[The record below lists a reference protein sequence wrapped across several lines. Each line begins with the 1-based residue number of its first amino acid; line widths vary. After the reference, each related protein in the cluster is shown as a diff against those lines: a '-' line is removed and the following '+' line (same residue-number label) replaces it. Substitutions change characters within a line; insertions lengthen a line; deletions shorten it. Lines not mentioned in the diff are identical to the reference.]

1 MMSKLRREYT
11 GSAHRISPEMQ
22 LVLDQM
28 KECSRDNLVPAPCS
42 SFEKVM
48 ERERERGK
56 GMWRNE
62 REKTF
67 VDGPL
72 GSLSPRLCV

>member
-11 GSAHRISPEMQ
+11 GLADMISPEMQ

-28 KECSRDNLVPAPCS
+28 KESSRDNLVPAPCS

-48 ERERERGK
+48 ERERERE
-56 GMWRNE
+56 RDVEE
-62 REKTF
+62 RERENF
-67 VDGPL
+67 
-72 GSLSPRLCV
+72 C